1 MSFNVYLF
9 FRSLEE
15 KTGIEKKI
23 KKDRKVKDGNDEIL
37 GFGLLFV
44 G

>member
-15 KTGIEKKI
+15 KTGIEKKR
-23 KKDRKVKDGNDEIL
+23 KEGRKVKDWNDEIL
-37 GFGLLFV
+37 FFGLLFV